1 MSELDRAYYDK
12 TPAKTKDD
20 LELHI
25 ARIMCCRDEC
35 TKAHPLSEMELGG
48 EGGCN
53 MLRFAFD
60 AGRVLDG
67 IGAAGWAVVPAI
79 LTKNMDYDFL
89 RAENARL
96 RGLMRDAVDLWDWWQ
111 EDTCD
116 RALSGDAFDEMRAAL
131 EVKP

>member
-1 MSELDRAYYDK
+1 MSEPAKDDIALLRLVGEETRLDRAYYNK
-12 TPAKTKDD
+12 TPAKTKDE

-67 IGAAGWAVVPAI
+67 IGAAGWTVMRREN
-79 LTKNMDYDFL
+79 LKLFLDYIET
-89 RAENARL
+89 AE
-96 RGLMRDAVDLWDWWQ
+96 GM
-111 EDTCD
+111 
-116 RALSGDAFDEMRAAL
+116 
-131 EVKP
+131 KP